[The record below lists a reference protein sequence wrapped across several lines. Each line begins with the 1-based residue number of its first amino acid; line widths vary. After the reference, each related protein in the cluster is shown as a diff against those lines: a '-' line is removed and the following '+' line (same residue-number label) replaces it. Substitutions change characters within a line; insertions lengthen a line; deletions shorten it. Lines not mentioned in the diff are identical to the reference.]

1 MQSCWRKLKMSS
13 LVNRLLGLPLGN
25 IFPAILKEA
34 ASIQRSYGI
43 ACCFAAGDNFCKE
56 CSISL
61 KESPRRETMPLL
73 DQAAKWTTNKMPK
86 VITPKAHAII
96 DYAMAASFFGMAA
109 FFWRRNKRA
118 AVSALVCG
126 AAEAITA
133 LCTDYPGGVVKE
145 ISYETHG
152 TIDFGLSGMVA
163 SLPDML
169 RFADEPE
176 SRFFRMQGLGLATV
190 TGLTDFTG
198 TGEGDQ
204 LQELDRRSA

>member
-1 MQSCWRKLKMSS
+1 
-13 LVNRLLGLPLGN
+13 
-25 IFPAILKEA
+25 
-34 ASIQRSYGI
+34 
-43 ACCFAAGDNFCKE
+43 
-56 CSISL
+56 
-61 KESPRRETMPLL
+61 MPLL

-126 AAEAITA
+126 AAETITA

-198 TGEGDQ
+198 SGEANQ
-204 LQELDRRSA
+204 LEELDRRSA